1 MSRQLRCRMLHI
13 GQMLKVVMQAYN
25 SVQKEVQ
32 EAEVQ
37 TPEHKKRKA
46 KKERKKIKKT
56 AGSVSGFWP
65 RKVLK
70 ISRHFEKRYI
80 CHCQGFQI

>member
-25 SVQKEVQ
+25 SVQKGVQ

-37 TPEHKKRKA
+37 TPEHKKKKR
-46 KKERKKIKKT
+46 KERKK
-56 AGSVSGFWP
+56 
-65 RKVLK
+65 
-70 ISRHFEKRYI
+70 EN
-80 CHCQGFQI
+80 